1 MCDKLK
7 MIHASEHQKAIFD
20 LFTEHFSRDMMLN
33 VTKDTSNFMQW
44 RYGKGEQMSLDE
56 LYCMIS
62 VMLTMCVHSTRDI
75 KDHWSANPMLLNPFI
90 KETMSREQFL
100 QLWYNLRFCDT
111 KSTVQPPQ
119 EELPDNDEDGDHS
132 TKYEEYLSYSTKYEK
147 EKNIVPTL
155 TRVKIFSKKIQ
166 DQWQYAY
173 AKYIPTNNKF
183 RYTIDESLLFFNG
196 RVLFKVFNPM
206 KPARFGIDFKVI
218 AQTDFGYV
226 IGFEMYCGKQEGS
239 EYKTDKNGT
248 MTDKLVFRLLSKVM
262 DHVQWERKDKQMV
275 LYLYNGYTS
284 ARLAQQLAS
293 SGIRVCGTIQSTR
306 MGLSR
311 DEKTQLNDMQ
321 KKDFQVVREVPRKML
336 KETPDV
342 NVVIYQRDKDT
353 KPVRFVYTTPEK
365 SDDVDQAALI
375 KVNNSHGREI
385 ERTVVAEEYNHSY
398 FTIDKFDQ
406 SLSYVRFIHKTKKWS
421 NRVFVFLL
429 QTAIYNS
436 FVVFK
441 IQHPEVDCGIK
452 DIYIWLAFEL
462 RNQAKIH
469 RIKMLIKK
477 GEYSE
482 PKIKKIIRAHSVA
495 PITAKKVTKGK
506 CCLCFKNG
514 VSCYCNS
521 CKAFYCQQCKYDH
534 IADCIRMH
542 LE

>member
-1 MCDKLK
+1 MSQKLP
-7 MIHASEHQKAIFD
+7 IINVNPHQESAYK
-20 LFTEHFSRDMMLN
+20 LFLEHFSKSLMLSIAQ
-33 VTKDTSNFMQW
+33 DTTNFMVW
-44 RYGKGEQMSLDE
+44 RYGRGETMSLDE
-56 LYCMIS
+56 LYRMLSI
-62 VMLTMCVHSTRDI
+62 MLTMCVHSTRDI
-75 KDHWSANPMLLNPFI
+75 RDHWSDLPLLQNPFI
-90 KETMSREQFL
+90 KETMSRDQFL
-100 QLWYNLRFCDT
+100 QYWYNLRFCDT
-111 KSTVQPPQ
+111 KSTSIPTQ
-119 EELPDNDEDGDHS
+119 EENIPDNDEDGDHS
-132 TKYEEYLSYSTKYEK
+132 TKYEEYLTYSTQYEK
-147 EKNIVPTL
+147 QKNIDPTL
-155 TRVKIFSKKIQ
+155 KRVKSFSKQLQ
-166 DQWQYAY
+166 DLWQFAY

-275 LYLYNGYTS
+275 LYLDNGYTS

-436 FVVFK
+436 YVVFK
-441 IQHPEVDCGIK
+441 LQHPEEKCGIK
-452 DIYIWLAFEL
+452 DFYRVEIVEIVNNCTSKIAFSDGVLIYF
-462 RNQAKIH
+462 IH
-469 RIKMLIKK
+469 IQ
-477 GEYSE
+477 
-482 PKIKKIIRAHSVA
+482 
-495 PITAKKVTKGK
+495 
-506 CCLCFKNG
+506 CL
-514 VSCYCNS
+514 
-521 CKAFYCQQCKYDH
+521 
-534 IADCIRMH
+534 
-542 LE
+542 L